1 MDRSD
6 VWKRLGAVATS
17 LAMSSCSSPPRLP
30 TADESNRRPANEPTA
45 VELQVCK
52 SALRNARLQAEEH
65 LAQPGRGNGRGS
77 PEDDDSRANVV
88 YPVLFQHG
96 SSAVQVPLD
105 LGEQLL
111 RDVRDAPLV
120 LLRGRT
126 DGARETPAESRI
138 ARQRAEALR
147 TYLVKAGVS
156 PTRIRAT
163 YQPVGDHAADNTTTG
178 GRALN
183 RRVEIELY
191 RALPETVPAAA
202 PRSPA
207 RESKERRDG

>member
-1 MDRSD
+1 MDTSD
-6 VWKRLGAVATS
+6 VWKRLGVIATS

-30 TADESNRRPANEPTA
+30 AADESNRRPANEPIA

-52 SALRNARLQAEEH
+52 SALRNARLQAEE
-65 LAQPGRGNGRGS
+65 LMAQPGRASGGS
-77 PEDDDSRANVV
+77 ASEDDQRRANVV
-88 YPVLFQHG
+88 YPVHFQHG

-105 LGEQLL
+105 LGEQLM
-111 RDVRDAPLV
+111 REVRDAPLV

-126 DGARETPAESRI
+126 DGARETAAESRM

-163 YQPVGDHAADNTTTG
+163 YQPVGDHAADNTTPG

-191 RALPETVPAAA
+191 RELPATVPTAAS
-202 PRSPA
+202 RSPA
-207 RESKERRDG
+207 REPKERRDG